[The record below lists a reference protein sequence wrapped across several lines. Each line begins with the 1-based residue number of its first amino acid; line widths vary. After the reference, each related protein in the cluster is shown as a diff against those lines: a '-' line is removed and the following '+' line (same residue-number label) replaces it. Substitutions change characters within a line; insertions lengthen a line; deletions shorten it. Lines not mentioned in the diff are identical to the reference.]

1 MQQALQMHH
10 AGRLTEAQTLYQ
22 RVLALHP
29 AHLPA
34 LQMLGVLMFQTG
46 RQEEGAGQRAD
57 IMMNFPHCVPLAEPR
72 GESYYG

>member
-34 LQMLGVLMFQTG
+34 LQMLGVLMFQMLTG
-46 RQEEGAGQRAD
+46 ELPFRGSGPLSVALAHLEARIPRLPAQHRA
-57 IMMNFPHCVPLAEPR
+57 
-72 GESYYG
+72 